1 MYRVVCECFETMD
14 CVMDAVECFHQMTAE
29 LGEETNLYSEQF
41 KWVLGEWPPIHV
53 GVMAS

>member
-14 CVMDAVECFHQMTAE
+14 CVTDAVECFHQMTAE
-29 LGEETNLYSEQF
+29 LEEDTNLYSEQLE
-41 KWVLGEWPPIHV
+41 WALGEWPPIHV